1 MRFFWFRVVH
11 HYYFE
16 LSISCVIAAN
26 GLVMLLQSRDQ
37 SAEFDTIT
45 NLINDIALYIFIVEM
60 IVKILALGPL
70 GYCGDNCKC

>member
-1 MRFFWFRVVH
+1 
-11 HYYFE
+11 
-16 LSISCVIAAN
+16 
-26 GLVMLLQSRDQ
+26 MLLQSRDQ
-37 SAEFDTIT
+37 SAEFDNIT